1 MCRIVL
7 PYGALNNNT
16 LSRADI
22 RSALYVLHCSILR
35 INHLQEWHYKVDG
48 GSGLFRRMRK
58 IKTNITFIQSIMIIM
73 LSTGLLNH
81 VIIIPILLDAAKRD
95 AWISV
100 LLAGA
105 CALVWIFILH
115 ISTTKIKKQHLFAW
129 LAKAY
134 PPIVSRI
141 LAVVAS
147 VYLFVLCMLT
157 TRDTVYWVHLTFSPE
172 TPILVLTFVL
182 LLISVINAYLGIH
195 SLANTAAILLPFVVI
210 LGFFIMF
217 SNTTHK
223 DYSLLRPMLEHG
235 MQPVWKGSVYV
246 GAGFVEVIMLFFM
259 QHHIKSRLS
268 YLSFMIMILLILGLT
283 MGPIIGAI
291 VEFGPDEA
299 DKLRFPTYEEWR
311 LLTIGQYIEHLDFFS
326 VYQWFS
332 GAFLRISLTMFL
344 ILDILQIQ
352 SKKVKMLV
360 LGSISFAIVVFT
372 AIPFSDQFF

>member
-1 MCRIVL
+1 M
-7 PYGALNNNT
+7 G
-16 LSRADI
+16 
-22 RSALYVLHCSILR
+22 
-35 INHLQEWHYKVDG
+35 
-48 GSGLFRRMRK
+48 K
-58 IKTNITFIQSIMIIM
+58 IKTNISFIQSTMIIM

-115 ISTTKIKKQHLFAW
+115 ISSTKIKKQHLFEW

-134 PPIVSRI
+134 HPFVGRM
-141 LAVVAS
+141 LAVFAG
-147 VYLFVLCMLT
+147 VYLFVICMLT

-172 TPILVLTFVL
+172 TPILVLTLIL
-182 LLISVINAYLGIH
+182 LFISAINAYLGIH
-195 SLANTAAILLPFVVI
+195 SLANTAGILLPFVVI

-223 DYSLLRPMLEHG
+223 DYSLLKPILEHG
-235 MQPVWKGSVYV
+235 LQPVWNGTLYV
-246 GAGFVEVIMLFFM
+246 GAGFVEVIMLLFM

-268 YLSFMIMILLILGLT
+268 YISFLIMILLILGLT

-299 DKLRFPTYEEWR
+299 GKLRFPAYEEWR
-311 LLTIGQYIEHLDFFS
+311 LLTIGSYIEHLDFFS

-344 ILDILQIQ
+344 ILDIFQIQ
-352 SKKVKMLV
+352 SKKMKMWI
-360 LGSISFAIVVFT
+360 LGCIFLMIVVFT
-372 AIPFSDQFF
+372 AIPFSDQFFLKLLSSYVLPFSLWGVLIFSVVIAGLISLAHRKGKAAS

>member
-1 MCRIVL
+1 MK
-7 PYGALNNNT
+7 T
-16 LSRADI
+16 
-22 RSALYVLHCSILR
+22 
-35 INHLQEWHYKVDG
+35 
-48 GSGLFRRMRK
+48 
-58 IKTNITFIQSIMIIM
+58 IKTKISFIQAIMIIM

-81 VIIIPILLDAAKRD
+81 VIIIPILLDVAKRD

-100 LLAGA
+100 ILAGA

-115 ISTTKIKKQHLFAW
+115 IGSTKINKQHLFAW

-134 PPIVSRI
+134 HPIVGRS
-141 LAVVAS
+141 LAVIACI
-147 VYLFVLCMLT
+147 YMFVICMLT
-157 TRDTVYWVHLTFSPE
+157 TRDTIYWVHLTFSPE
-172 TPILVLTFVL
+172 TPILVLTFIL

-195 SLANTAAILLPFVVI
+195 SLANTAGILLPFVVI

-223 DYSLLRPMLEHG
+223 DYSLLKPMLEHG

-246 GAGFVEVIMLFFM
+246 GAGFVEVIMLFFL

-268 YLSFMIMILLILGLT
+268 YLSFMIMTLLILGLT

-299 DKLRFPTYEEWR
+299 DKLRFPAYEEWR
-311 LLTIGQYIEHLDFFS
+311 LLTIGRYIEHLDFFS

-344 ILDILQIQ
+344 FLDILQIQ
-352 SKKVKMLV
+352 SKKVKMLI
-360 LGSISFAIVVFT
+360 LGSISLAILVFT
-372 AIPFSDQFF
+372 AIPFSDQFFLRMLTNYVLPYSLWGVLAFSVIIAGLIILAQRKGKITS